1 MTAAGVATEEQRR
14 YAVAVAAL
22 VAGAVAMGASVL
34 FVRWADVGPYAS
46 AFWRVFLA
54 LPFLWGWMRLEGPP
68 QRLALDRPILLAGLF
83 FTGDLF
89 FWHLA
94 ILGTT
99 VANATFLATTA
110 PIWVALGAW
119 LVLGET
125 VGARILAGLALC
137 ILGGFALIGESYGF
151 APQRLAGDLF
161 GIATA
166 LFFGCYVLS
175 VRAGRARHGA
185 AALMFCST
193 AITAACLF
201 VIALAFEPR
210 ILPQSLAGAGALVAL
225 ALISQVGGQGL
236 VRPLKIGDRLPLAD
250 AVAAPFGRGR
260 FLDRR
265 RDGGQVLV
273 RAALEQ
279 RLVAGDATEAERD
292 RRVDRLRDHHHL
304 AVALEAAEAD
314 TADQVARGRVR
325 ALDVHQTIG
334 TGRDHGGR
342 PSVVVGCGVVALR
355 A

>member
-14 YAVAVAAL
+14 FAVAVAAL
-22 VAGAVAMGASVL
+22 IAGAVAMGASVL
-34 FVRWADVGPYAS
+34 FVRWADVGPHAS

-54 LPFLWGWMRLEGPP
+54 LPFLWAWMRLEARGRRHKP
-68 QRLALDRPILLAGLF
+68 ALDRPVLLAGVF

-119 LVLGET
+119 LVLGEA
-125 VGARILAGLALC
+125 VGARILIGLALC
-137 ILGGFALIGESYGF
+137 IGGGLALVGESYGF
-151 APQRLAGDLF
+151 VPQRLTGDLY

-166 LFFGCYVLS
+166 LFFGCYVLA

-185 AALMFCST
+185 AALMFSST

-201 VIALAFEPR
+201 GIALAFDPR

-236 VRPLKIGDRLPLAD
+236 V
-250 AVAAPFGRGR
+250 
-260 FLDRR
+260 
-265 RDGGQVLV
+265 
-273 RAALEQ
+273 
-279 RLVAGDATEAERD
+279 
-292 RRVDRLRDHHHL
+292 
-304 AVALEAAEAD
+304 AVALGTLPATFSSLVIFLEAIAAAAFGWLLLNEPLGIVQALGGVLILVGIV
-314 TADQVARGRVR
+314 VARPR
-325 ALDVHQTIG
+325 ATERYEIG
-334 TGRDHGGR
+334 
-342 PSVVVGCGVVALR
+342 P
-355 A
+355 

>member
-68 QRLALDRPILLAGLF
+68 QRLALDLPVLLAGLF

-110 PIWVALGAW
+110 PVWVALGAW

-125 VGARILAGLALC
+125 VGARVLAGLALC
-137 ILGGFALIGESYGF
+137 IAGGFALIGESYGF
-151 APQRLAGDLF
+151 APQRLNGDLF

-175 VRAGRARHGA
+175 VRA
-185 AALMFCST
+185 T
-193 AITAACLF
+193 AP
-201 VIALAFEPR
+201 PR
-210 ILPQSLAGAGALVAL
+210 
-225 ALISQVGGQGL
+225 
-236 VRPLKIGDRLPLAD
+236 
-250 AVAAPFGRGR
+250 
-260 FLDRR
+260 
-265 RDGGQVLV
+265 
-273 RAALEQ
+273 
-279 RLVAGDATEAERD
+279 
-292 RRVDRLRDHHHL
+292 
-304 AVALEAAEAD
+304 
-314 TADQVARGRVR
+314 
-325 ALDVHQTIG
+325 
-334 TGRDHGGR
+334 
-342 PSVVVGCGVVALR
+342 
-355 A
+355 